1 MSAEPRP
8 SSSDQP
14 NIMTGRLGLSAVIRA
29 PQPYMAMPIMKTVRR
44 PQMSPSLPPI
54 SMKAAMISE

>member
-1 MSAEPRP
+1 MK
-8 SSSDQP
+8 
-14 NIMTGRLGLSAVIRA
+14 A
-29 PQPYMAMPIMKTVRR
+29 PQPYMATPIRKAVRR